1 MKNNFL
7 YFIPQNMPFNLYCLC
22 PKRCAPKHAQA
33 CRLKNYSHFGI
44 LLVSFLRN
52 VKYLNASHKNQMVTM
67 VNFCAISWKT
77 QDNALMAK
85 NHSTN
90 FHLPLALYLKN
101 SFYFMRNKSNKIL
114 SKAWNVPKNG
124 FATCGKLKDSNKI
137 GIIIQFFSDGSNY
150 VWCTMLVC
158 SKP

>member
-22 PKRCAPKHAQA
+22 PKRCALKHAQA

-90 FHLPLALYLKN
+90 FHLPLFTSKIPFILCETKATKSYQKLGMFLKMVLQHVASWKIQIRMVLLLN
-101 SFYFMRNKSNKIL
+101 SL
-114 SKAWNVPKNG
+114 Q
-124 FATCGKLKDSNKI
+124 
-137 GIIIQFFSDGSNY
+137 IITQE
-150 VWCTMLVC
+150 
-158 SKP
+158 K